1 MKNVPVAKSETI
13 EAEISDLAYGG
24 EGFAKYQN
32 FAVFIPY
39 GVPGDRV
46 KAVINEVKPNYARA
60 EITSVISR
68 SSSYREPECPA
79 FMTCGGCSWLHTDY
93 KTQLFYK
100 KKFVL
105 KNLSLPEE
113 SPEIT
118 GYEDPF
124 FYRMRAQYKLAYE
137 KGELKCGF
145 YKAGSHDVCDVKK
158 CYIVRPEINSLM
170 DSVRALLEAE
180 KKVIQFYDEKSHS
193 GYLRHIAVRVN
204 SEGHLLLTF
213 IVLQDSLK
221 PYLKQTAL
229 ALMDKHPELKGVTL
243 NINTARGNRV
253 FGEKENVIAGQE
265 FITENFM
272 GTGFKLKSDTFF
284 QINTAMLAVM
294 ADFIGAHTGSGVR
307 LLDLYGGVGALSL
320 PFRERFEK
328 LTVLEMN
335 REAVRSLKKTAWEA
349 KIENIEAVEGD
360 ADKEALPML
369 SKHEYDLVIIDPP
382 RKGASKGVIE
392 ALKKHPPKKIIYI
405 SCNPATL
412 GRDMKE
418 LSAVFETAQT
428 GIFDLFPQTY
438 HVETAVVLNRR

>member
-1 MKNVPVAKSETI
+1 MKNVPVAKGETI
-13 EAEISDLAYGG
+13 EAEITDLAYGG

-46 KAVINEVKPNYARA
+46 QAIISEVKPNYARA
-60 EITSVISR
+60 GITSVISR
-68 SSSYREPECPA
+68 SSSYREPECPV
-79 FMTCGGCSWLHTDY
+79 FMTCGGCSWLNTDY
-93 KTQLFYK
+93 KTQLFHK

-105 KNLSLPEE
+105 KNLSLQEPG
-113 SPEIT
+113 PGIT

-124 FYRMRAQYKLAYE
+124 YYRMRAQYKISYE

-158 CYIVRPEINSLM
+158 CYIVKPEINALM
-170 DSVRALLEAE
+170 DSVRGALEAD

-204 SEGHLLLTF
+204 TGGHLLLTF

-221 PYLKQTAL
+221 PWLKKTAL
-229 ALMDKHPELKGVTL
+229 ALMEKHPELKGVTL

-272 GTGFKLKSDTFF
+272 GINYKLKSDTFF
-284 QINTAMLAVM
+284 QINTAMLAKM
-294 ADFIGAHTGSGVR
+294 TDFICANAGSGER
-307 LLDLYGGVGALSL
+307 LLDLYGGVGVLSL
-320 PFRERFEK
+320 PLRERFGS
-328 LTVLEMN
+328 LTVVEMN
-335 REAVRSLKKTAWEA
+335 TEAVRSLKKTAWEA
-349 KIENIEAVEGD
+349 GVENLEAIEGD
-360 ADKEALPML
+360 ADKEADVIL
-369 SKHEYDLVIIDPP
+369 SKKSYDLVIIDPP

-392 ALKKHPPKKIIYI
+392 ALKKNPPKKIIYI
-405 SCNPATL
+405 SCNPTTL
-412 GRDMKE
+412 GRDLKE
-418 LSAVFETAQT
+418 LSAVFESAQT